1 MSFTATIEN
10 NEICKHLINMF
21 EIISD
26 VLTNDYININS
37 NYIEINA
44 MDLNKVS
51 LIHFKLNKN
60 SFKNY
65 NYTFDNN
72 LQLAV
77 NFQELI
83 KILKLYKVNDV
94 ITFEYSQN
102 KLDQLT
108 IILKNDQITQNFS
121 LKLLSI
127 DTDIVDITDIKHSI
141 DIDININLFKQI
153 LKIFDTINNESV
165 DLCIDK
171 NTLNIV
177 ANGDSSRS
185 NILFNENRTTNYKFN
200 SCKGSF
206 KNTYGTEFLKKYK
219 KSINDTIN
227 ISFSENQPLI
237 LKINLKSIAPNT
249 EDNIDI
255 DYGFLNYYIAPKID
269 EN

>member
-1 MSFTATIEN
+1 
-10 NEICKHLINMF
+10 MF

-26 VLTNDYININS
+26 VLTNDYININK

-44 MDLNKVS
+44 MDSHKVS

-127 DTDIVDITDIKHSI
+127 DTDIVDITDIKHCI

-237 LKINLKSIAPNT
+237 LKINLKSPNT